1 MDFIA
6 KMIALAE
13 KLHAPELIAA
23 GINYAAQVKAAAA
36 RAPHI
41 LSEGETAELDQIHA
55 DALAAADR
63 LDAKLDAAAQR

>member
-23 GINYAAQVKAAAA
+23 GVKYAGELKAAAE
-36 RAPHI
+36 RMPHV
-41 LSEGETAELDQIHA
+41 LTEAETAELDQIHT

-63 LDAKLDAAAQR
+63 LDAKLAEAAKR